1 MHKNLPY
8 YFVRMFE
15 KLARLLAGWHVKL
28 KNWHAVW
35 HVGMFIGTLACLLAL
50 WHVKM
55 RSWHDF
61 CTLVR
66 KQRRYAGILASRPR
80 WHA

>member
-35 HVGMFIGTLACLLAL
+35 HVGMFIGTLARKNEKLARFL
-50 WHVKM
+50 HVG
-55 RSWHDF
+55 
-61 CTLVR
+61 T
-66 KQRRYAGILASRPR
+66 
-80 WHA
+80 